1 MHANKH
7 VGLWWGASGH
17 KWGWAPSGCL
27 SPCNEHPKKPQ
38 TSQKALKPTKKTFKL
53 AKKNLQTCQRL
64 PAAPALPQ
72 GRTGCS
78 PHPCAFLASVLL
90 ISSLAPSQA
99 LRDPPRG
106 LRICSRFRN
115 HGADGR
121 VRAVGP
127 SPSISPPHHPAWVP
141 TGAPAWVPPAVAW
154 GRLLVTAPHLLV
166 GGVFLPSPP
175 LPPSPSR
182 CVCREIVIG

>member
-1 MHANKH
+1 MSTQKTLKP
-7 VGLWWGASGH
+7 V
-17 KWGWAPSGCL
+17 KKPSN
-27 SPCNEHPKKPQ
+27 PPKNPQ
-38 TSQKALKPTKKTFKL
+38 TSQKTP
-53 AKKNLQTCQRL
+53 QTCQKL
-64 PAAPALPQ
+64 PAAPDLPQ

-121 VRAVGP
+121 ICAVGP
-127 SPSISPPHHPAWVP
+127 SPSISPPHRPAWGP
-141 TGAPAWVPPAVAW
+141 TGAPAWVPPAVAR
-154 GRLLVTAPHLLV
+154 GRLLPTAPHLLV
-166 GGVFLPSPP
+166 GGVFLPSPF
-175 LPPSPSR
+175 PPPPSR